1 MTVAEF
7 IKALEQVEDKSLD
20 VVIRSGDIDTMA
32 YVDKNTKRAY
42 FKDGI
47 YGLHDC
53 VAIV

>member
-7 IKALEQVEDKSLD
+7 IKALEQIDDKSLD
-20 VVIRSGDIDTMA
+20 VIVRSGDIDTMA

-42 FKDGI
+42 VKNGKYAI
-47 YGLHDC
+47 RDC